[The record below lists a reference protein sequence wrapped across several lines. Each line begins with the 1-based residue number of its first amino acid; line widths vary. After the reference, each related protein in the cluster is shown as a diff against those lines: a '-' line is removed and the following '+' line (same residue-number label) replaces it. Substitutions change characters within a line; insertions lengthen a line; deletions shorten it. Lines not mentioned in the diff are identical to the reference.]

1 MYEARKLLNNCTSYL
16 DHTNLIYCF
25 TSREAS
31 KSDSVGRPIKCV
43 DVRHFEVMNL
53 IMAAKT

>member
-16 DHTNLIYCF
+16 DHTNLIYYF
-25 TSREAS
+25 TSIEAS
-31 KSDSVGRPIKCV
+31 KSDSVGRPKCV
-43 DVRHFEVMNL
+43 DVRHFEVVYL